1 MIRQG
6 QGPFGTI
13 TLDDLDRRIIK
24 LLRHN
29 ARRSYADIARAVGV
43 SEPTIRNRVD
53 RMLRTGAILPHT
65 RVNPVVLG
73 FPVDAM
79 VGIRVDRG
87 CAGEVGAKLAKM
99 EHVSYVAYTT
109 GGFDLLVEAHLPDNE
124 GLYRFLNEDLPTVEG
139 VNHTETWHIL
149 RTEKLNDEWEGENI
163 ERPLPQEGGT
173 PSVVRRRPRGAALG
187 QDAAAGTLR
196 GTE

>member
-1 MIRQG
+1 MRQG
-6 QGPFGTI
+6 PGPFGEI
-13 TLDDLDRRIIK
+13 ELDDFDRQIIK
-24 LLRHN
+24 LLRDN
-29 ARRSYADIARAVGV
+29 SRTSYADIARAVGV
-43 SEPTIRNRVD
+43 SEPTVRNRVD
-53 RMLRTGAILPHT
+53 RLIRTGAILPHT

-79 VGIRVDRG
+79 VGIRVERG
-87 CAGEVGAKLAKM
+87 RAADVGAQLARM

-139 VNHTETWHIL
+139 VQYTETWHIL

-163 ERPLPQEGGT
+163 ERSRTAAPARGKSQP
-173 PSVVRRRPRGAALG
+173 PKPRRAAVKKK
-187 QDAAAGTLR
+187 
-196 GTE
+196 